1 MGQFWLHDIDLI
13 LRQGVG
19 RGIEEVVEVHGWMT
33 RSRGSGGFDSLN
45 GDLKHHTASGP
56 SWDWE
61 KDIQYLAFTNP
72 YTPSPISNLYHGREG
87 RIAII
92 AAGASNHGGL
102 GGAYKPGGPTYVDVN
117 RANQTLIGN
126 EMGNNGIGEQ
136 WPWKQ
141 IMASITADALICLAE
156 RWGSGRVFAHKEYC
170 GPGTTQPGRKI
181 DPFGP
186 WENHPQRFWPDGSSW
201 GPGQGDISAY
211 RTLVDRKM
219 VELSQEIN
227 IMNGFVLRPD
237 NIPPRI
243 LDTRGPADNF
253 DAYKVKAGT
262 TFTVPVPGGAG
273 KTCAIV
279 NLASV
284 HTEGQGFLTAWASG
298 DKPNSSEM
306 NPVPTSA
313 VANEVTIPLAADGS
327 FKLFSNVRTHIF
339 IDLKGYYQPL

>member
-1 MGQFWLHDIDLI
+1 
-13 LRQGVG
+13 
-19 RGIEEVVEVHGWMT
+19 
-33 RSRGSGGFDSLN
+33 
-45 GDLKHHTASGP
+45 
-56 SWDWE
+56 
-61 KDIQYLAFTNP
+61 
-72 YTPSPISNLYHGREG
+72 
-87 RIAII
+87 
-92 AAGASNHGGL
+92 
-102 GGAYKPGGPTYVDVN
+102 
-117 RANQTLIGN
+117 
-126 EMGNNGIGEQ
+126 
-136 WPWKQ
+136 
-141 IMASITADALICLAE
+141 
-156 RWGSGRVFAHKEYC
+156 
-170 GPGTTQPGRKI
+170 
-181 DPFGP
+181 
-186 WENHPQRFWPDGSSW
+186 
-201 GPGQGDISAY
+201 
-211 RTLVDRKM
+211 M